1 VLNEASASA
10 LRDVIASEGI
20 SEQQRE
26 ARMAEVRERRMQ
38 ELLYAIT
45 VLASNSGEDL
55 QAGGGLGDGAGWA
68 GLVQLL
74 LLSASRSQ
82 QVTKYSVLV

>member
-10 LRDVIASEGI
+10 LRDVIAKEGI

-45 VLASNSGEDL
+45 VLASNSG
-55 QAGGGLGDGAGWA
+55 GAGESWWMGVVWEWVGERQGA
-68 GLVQLL
+68 PGGCG
-74 LLSASRSQ
+74 
-82 QVTKYSVLV
+82 KG

>member
-10 LRDVIASEGI
+10 LRDVIAKEGI

-45 VLASNSGEDL
+45 VLASNSGE
-55 QAGGGLGDGAGWA
+55 
-68 GLVQLL
+68 
-74 LLSASRSQ
+74 ASRRGGVQGSCGWDALQ
-82 QVTKYSVLV
+82 C